1 MVHVPINAITWS
13 LGAAALYT
21 FALKS
26 WLSYRRTHNPLAQ
39 MYYVLGLAFGTGLF
53 FFGVPGL
60 FTQNLHILRYTY
72 FLADFFVQ
80 VSMQA
85 ALWLL
90 WFLGLRSRL
99 RLSYLY
105 IMTIP
110 FSAVL
115 MTLQALTSQVSLSQ
129 SPYLI
134 VYTDKP
140 AVLILKSIIYLAVA
154 MPIGYFLIRQVPSQI
169 SLRAKLKSLTAGMT
183 FILVG
188 LAATI
193 NNIFDKGSDT
203 ADSAIIVAGF
213 FVIFLIVQLMRSP
226 ASSPRA

>member
-1 MVHVPINAITWS
+1 MIHVPINAITWS

-21 FALKS
+21 FAWKS
-26 WLSYRRTHNPLAQ
+26 WRSYRWTKNPLAR
-39 MYYVLGLAFGTGLF
+39 MYLVLGLTFGTGLF

-72 FLADFFVQ
+72 FLADLFVQ
-80 VSMQA
+80 ISLQA

-90 WFLGLRSRL
+90 WFLGLRNQVRL
-99 RLSYLY
+99 YYIYLVS
-105 IMTIP
+105 IP

-115 MTLQALTSQVSLSQ
+115 MTLQALTSQVGLSQ

-154 MPIGYFLIRQVPSQI
+154 MPIGYFLIHQVPSQV
-169 SLRAKLKSLTAGMT
+169 SLRAKLKSLMAGMT

-213 FVIFLIVQLMRSP
+213 FIIFLIVQLMRSP